1 MAKTP
6 KSKSGQPKSG
16 QSTSGGADGNAGLP
30 ENSIIEE
37 HIDTALST
45 RYLAY
50 ALSTITQRALPDVR
64 DGLKPVHR
72 RILYAMRQLKLQ
84 PENSYKK
91 CARIVG
97 DVMGQYHPHGD
108 ASIYDALVKLSQS
121 FSARYP
127 LVDGQG
133 NFGNIDGDS
142 PAAMRYTEAKMTG
155 AAAALLV
162 GLDENAVDF
171 TATYNE
177 EDTEPKVLPAGFP
190 NLLANGSQGIA
201 VGMATSI
208 PPHNAAEICNAAL
221 HLIKAPKARIETLMD
236 YILGPDLPTGGII
249 IEPKANMLEAYAT
262 GKGSF
267 KVRSR
272 WSVEDT
278 GRGTYQIIVTEI
290 PYQVQ
295 KSRLIEKLAEVIETK
310 KAPGLGDVRDESAED
325 IRIVLEPRS
334 KNIDPALLME
344 SLFKVTELESRASL
358 NMNVLDASRTPRVM
372 NLREVLQA
380 FLDHRREVL
389 LRRSQQRI
397 DKITDR
403 MEMLDGYMIAF
414 LNLDEVI
421 RIIRF
426 EDHPKQALIKAF
438 NLTERQADGI
448 LNMRLRALNK
458 LQEIEIKSEYDTLAA
473 EKAELE
479 GLTSTESKQWA
490 KIAEQIREIREAYGP
505 KTEIGARRTTFD
517 IAPEIDV
524 DLTTAFITK
533 EPVTIV
539 LSEKG
544 WIRALKGK
552 VEDLDTLKFKEGD
565 SLAFAAHAETTDK
578 ILIFASNGKFYMLGA
593 DKLPGGRGNGEPVRL
608 MVDLENDHVPIGLFV
623 HNPEREIL
631 VASSDGYGFR
641 VKEAE
646 VVAST
651 RGGRKTLNVKG
662 DVEAVRCIEVRGEKI
677 AAIGENRKILIFD
690 VEDLPEMT
698 RGKGVRLQKFKD
710 GGLADVT
717 TFKAEDGLVFIDSS
731 GRRNDVSDW
740 SQLEGKRAG
749 AGRMAPR
756 GFSRQG
762 LFSPDKRL

>member
-1 MAKTP
+1 MAKTT
-6 KSKSGQPKSG
+6 KTKSGG
-16 QSTSGGADGNAGLP
+16 EGGNGVPQNA
-30 ENSIIEE
+30 IIEE

-72 RILYAMRQLKLQ
+72 RILYAMRQLKLN
-84 PENSYKK
+84 PENAYKK

-142 PAAMRYTEAKMTG
+142 PAAMRYTEAKMT
-155 AAAALLV
+155 AAGAALLE

-171 TATYNE
+171 IPTYNE
-177 EDTEPKVLPAGFP
+177 EDSEPKVLPAGFP

-208 PPHNAAEICNAAL
+208 PPHNAAELCNAAL
-221 HLIKAPKARIETLMD
+221 HLIKAPNARIETLMD
-236 YILGPDLPTGGII
+236 HVLGPDLPTGGII

-262 GKGSF
+262 GKGGF

-272 WSVEDT
+272 WNVEDT
-278 GRGTYQIIVTEI
+278 GRGMYQIIVTEI

-310 KAPGLGDVRDESAED
+310 KAPGLADVRDESAED

-344 SLFKVTELESRASL
+344 SLFKITELESRVSL
-358 NMNVLDASRTPRVM
+358 NMNVLDANRTPRVM
-372 NLREVLQA
+372 NLREALQS
-380 FLDHRREVL
+380 FLDHRRVVL

-397 DKITDR
+397 DKIADR
-403 MEMLDGYMIAF
+403 MEVLDGYMIAF

-421 RIIRF
+421 RIIRY
-426 EDHPKQALIKAF
+426 EDHPKSELIKAF
-438 NLTERQADGI
+438 GLTERQADAI
-448 LNMRLRALNK
+448 LNMRLRSLNK
-458 LQEIEIKSEYDTLAA
+458 LQEVEIKTEYDALAA
-473 EKAELE
+473 EKADLE
-479 GLTSTESKQWA
+479 KLVSTDSLQWA
-490 KIAEQIREIREAYGP
+490 KIAEQIRAIRETYSL
-505 KTEIGARRTTFD
+505 KTDIGARRTTFD
-517 IAPEIDV
+517 VAPDIDV
-524 DLTTAFITK
+524 DLATAFITK

-544 WIRALKGK
+544 WIRAMKGK
-552 VEDLDTLKFKEGD
+552 VDDLKSLKFKDGD
-565 SLAFAAHAETTDK
+565 SLAFIAHAETTDK
-578 ILIFASNGKFYMLGA
+578 IIIFASNGKFYTVGA
-593 DKLPGGRGNGEPVRL
+593 DKLPGGRGNGEPIRL
-608 MVDLENDHVPIGLFV
+608 MVDLENDHMPVGLFV
-623 HNPEREIL
+623 HNPERELL

-641 VKEAE
+641 VKESE
-646 VVAST
+646 IIAST

-662 DVEAVRCIEVRGEKI
+662 DVEAVRCVEVTGEHI
-677 AAIGENRKILIFD
+677 AVIGENRKILVFN

-698 RGKGVRLQKFKD
+698 RGKGVRLQKYKD
-710 GGLADVT
+710 GGLADMT
-717 TFKAEDGLVFIDSS
+717 TFKAQDGLVFVDSA
-731 GRRNDVSDW
+731 GRRNDVADW
-740 SQLEGKRAG
+740 LLHEGKRAG

-762 LFSPDKRL
+762 LFAPDKRLS